1 MTFNLEVLIR
11 IKVHEAIYILC
22 PVAISWFDRVRPLC
36 GHDSLGLHSV
46 DHLNIIWIIDAAI
59 GTMGSSTELLNYDVV
74 SLVEVWLSHHR
85 LQYVTLV
92 LVDDCLRDE
101 ATSDLL
107 KEIIHEG
114 QSSIKLGTGTTKL
127 NAIIGVERTNVV
139 RGAYLVKL
147 ILF

>member
-1 MTFNLEVLIR
+1 L
-11 IKVHEAIYILC
+11 
-22 PVAISWFDRVRPLC
+22 
-36 GHDSLGLHSV
+36 
-46 DHLNIIWIIDAAI
+46 IIDAAI